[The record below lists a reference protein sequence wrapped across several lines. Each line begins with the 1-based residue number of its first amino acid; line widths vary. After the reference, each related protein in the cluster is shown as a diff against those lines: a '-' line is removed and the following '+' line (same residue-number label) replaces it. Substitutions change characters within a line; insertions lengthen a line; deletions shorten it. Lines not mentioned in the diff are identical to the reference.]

1 MFAFQQEVCY
11 VLGAKVIKII
21 IPSSGPGAGD
31 TKVPQYENNAT
42 IGL

>member
-1 MFAFQQEVCY
+1 MCAFQQEECY
-11 VLGAKVIKII
+11 ILGAEVFQII
-21 IPSSGPGAGD
+21 IPSSGPGAGA